1 MNLKRIRTTPYCR
14 VLVLHRLESK
24 EHLIGGISAQW
35 LKDSI
40 KIFKNKGFN
49 FIDLEQFLKY
59 YKKKKFPK
67 KSILITID
75 DGFRD
80 QVEQFTPIFLDE
92 DVKPVIYLISNFI
105 KHGELPWDEKIRI
118 LMRTAS
124 TSFVRFKHQSGY
136 LGYYLET
143 PENIKYAQ
151 HDFINRCELLPK
163 ELCDT
168 SIDQLASALDINMP
182 LAPRPES
189 SAACIDSI
197 LKYTSKGVSF
207 ANHTSSHRVLS
218 SNNASF
224 ASKDIEEAKS
234 FLTKHNL
241 ETKTFAYPIGKL
253 RSIYDNRQIVS
264 SSGFDIAFTAI
275 EGIANSHD
283 NPLTIPRIPY
293 PKNSNQLTDICSPL
307 ANYQF
312 SDSNAFIA
320 LYDTIRMKFLIS
332 RYGGKAASLILLKHT
347 LKLLKGD
354 YQSYLNINFSDVRR
368 AVFFC
373 HGNINRSAIAQA
385 YFQRNSNL
393 ECHSF
398 GLDTRDQYPPS
409 VDALRWAKKNK
420 LDLLKHKTTKVED
433 FNFLPGDLL
442 IAFEPEQI
450 NKLQNS
456 SIQLPDKI
464 QYSLAG
470 LWGGRDYPYIQDPVA
485 RPEKYF
491 DRCFRIIKSSA
502 ESLASKL

>member
-1 MNLKRIRTTPYCR
+1 MNRTRTTPYCR
-14 VLVLHRLESK
+14 VLMLHRLEDK
-24 EHLIGGISAQW
+24 EHLIGGMHKQW
-35 LKDSI
+35 LKESI

-49 FIDLEQFLKY
+49 FISLEQFLEY
-59 YKKKKFPK
+59 FRKKEFPK

-75 DGFRD
+75 DGFKD
-80 QVEQFTPIFLDE
+80 QVEQLTPIFLDE
-92 DVKPVIYLISNFI
+92 NIKPVVYLVSSFI
-105 KHGELPWDEKIRI
+105 EHFEIPWDEKIRT
-118 LMRTAS
+118 LMKVAN
-124 TSFVRFKHQSGY
+124 TSFIEFKHLSGN
-136 LGYYLET
+136 LGYHLNT
-143 PENIKYAQ
+143 PEAIKYAQ
-151 HDFINRCELLPK
+151 KDFINRCELLS
-163 ELCDT
+163 EDLCDT
-168 SIDQLASALDINMP
+168 SINQLASALKIDMP
-182 LAPRPES
+182 LELRPES
-189 SAACIDSI
+189 EPASISSI
-197 LKYTSKGVSF
+197 LTYTSKGVRFS
-207 ANHTSSHRVLS
+207 NHTSSHRAVS
-218 SNNASF
+218 SNNSSF
-224 ASKDIEEAKS
+224 VKADIEDAKS
-234 FLTKHNL
+234 FFTKHSL
-241 ETKTFAYPIGKL
+241 ETKTFAYPIGKM
-253 RSIYDNRQIVS
+253 RSIENNIQAVS
-264 SSGFDIAFTAI
+264 DSGFEIAFTAI
-275 EGIANSHD
+275 EGLADSKG
-283 NPLTIPRIPY
+283 NPFTIPRIPY
-293 PKNSNQLTDICSPL
+293 PEGINQLNDICSPL

-312 SDSNAFIA
+312 SNSNALITV
-320 LYDTIRMKFLIS
+320 YDTIRMKFLIN
-332 RYGGKAASLILLKHT
+332 RYGGKAASLTLLKHK
-347 LKLLKGD
+347 LKRLRGD

-491 DRCFRIIKSSA
+491 DHCFRIIKSSA